1 VTRTFAADGVEVE
14 HLSAQDLMGI
24 AES

>member
-24 AES
+24 AEN